1 VRFPARL
8 PAHFPARQRGVALI
22 TAILI
27 TALVSSVAL
36 SLAWDNALDMRR
48 TMTLLYRDQ
57 AVQVAL
63 GAESWVQSILRDDLS
78 ETDTDHLG
86 EIWAS
91 ELPGLPVQSDAVQGE
106 LFGSIEDLQGRFNVN
121 NLIDESGEID
131 ELALEQFQRLLRVL
145 EIDPRFAGV
154 AADWIDAN
162 LDAGFPDG
170 AEDAIYT
177 GFIPAYRTPNV
188 ALSNVSEL
196 AALEGMDRETF
207 VILRPH
213 IIALPGRT
221 GINVN
226 TATAAVLQSLDEN
239 LTASDVEGL
248 MSERED
254 GGFADLQ
261 NTFSTIV
268 TPEVLPLIEETS
280 NYFQLKVVV
289 QIATVRIIFFSTFQR
304 GPRGDVVPI
313 LRSLGTT

>member
-1 VRFPARL
+1 MIAPS
-8 PAHFPARQRGVALI
+8 RQRGVALI

-57 AVQVAL
+57 AVQVAI
-63 GAESWVQSILRDDLS
+63 GAESWIQSILRDDLA

-91 ELPGLPVQSDAVQGE
+91 ELPGLPVQSDVVQGE

-121 NLIDESGEID
+121 NLIGQDGDVD
-131 ELALEQFQRLLRVL
+131 ELALEQFRRLLIAL
-145 EIDPRFAGV
+145 ELDPRIAGI
-154 AADWIDAN
+154 AADW
-162 LDAGFPDG
+162 LDSNQEAGFPDG

-177 GFIPAYRTPNV
+177 GFIPAYRTPNL
-188 ALSNVSEL
+188 AITNATEL
-196 AALEGMDRETF
+196 AALEGVDKESF
-207 VILRPH
+207 DILAPH
-213 IIALPGRT
+213 IVALPGRT

-239 LTASDVEGL
+239 LSASDVESL
-248 MSERED
+248 ISEREN

-261 NTFSTIV
+261 NTFSTLV
-268 TPEVLPLIEETS
+268 APEVLPQLEETTS
-280 NYFQLKVVV
+280 YFQLRLVV
-289 QIATVRIIFFSTFQR
+289 QIATVRIIYFSTLQR

>member
-1 VRFPARL
+1 MTL
-8 PAHFPARQRGVALI
+8 PSRQRGVALI

-63 GAESWVQSILRDDLS
+63 GAESWIQSILRDDLE

-91 ELPGLPVQSDAVQGE
+91 ELPGLPVQSDVVQGE
-106 LFGSIEDLQGRFNVN
+106 LFGAMEDLQGRFNIN
-121 NLIDESGEID
+121 NLIDQNGEVD
-131 ELALEQFQRLLRVL
+131 ELALEQFRRLLIAL
-145 EIDPRFAGV
+145 ELDPRFAGIT
-154 AADWIDAN
+154 ADWLDAN
-162 LDAGFPDG
+162 QEAGFPDG

-177 GFIPAYRTPNV
+177 GFVPAYRTPNLPITH
-188 ALSNVSEL
+188 ATEL
-196 AALEGMDRETF
+196 AALEGMDKESFDT
-207 VILRPH
+207 LAPH
-213 IIALPGRT
+213 IVALPGRT

-239 LTASDVEGL
+239 LTASDVESL
-248 MSERED
+248 ISEREE
-254 GGFADLQ
+254 GGFADVQ
-261 NTFSTIV
+261 NTFSTLV
-268 TPEVLPLIEETS
+268 APEILPQLEESTS
-280 NYFQLKVVV
+280 YFQLRLVV
-289 QIATVRIIFFSTFQR
+289 QIATVRIIYFSTLQR
-304 GPRGDVVPI
+304 GANGQVVPI